1 MSVDASG
8 PKHLETTLT
17 RQEFEKLAELLIER
31 SIKPLEKCLYDSG
44 LTRDK
49 VDEVLLVGGMTRMP
63 KV

>member
-1 MSVDASG
+1 MVDASG

-17 RQEFEKLAELLIER
+17 RRQFEELAKDLIER
-31 SIKPLEKCLYDSG
+31 SVKPLQQCLSDSG
-44 LTRDK
+44 ITRDK